1 MTKSASKNIQSPR
14 VNVYKTCA
22 HHPDKELRNDYM
34 NKTNSPCFLP
44 HGYSLKNFP
53 DEAALCSKHSLHA
66 PVCEP

>member
-22 HHPDKELRNDYM
+22 HHPDKEH
-34 NKTNSPCFLP
+34 SPCFLP

>member
-34 NKTNSPCFLP
+34 NKTFSMFSTTWIFFEKLP
-44 HGYSLKNFP
+44 
-53 DEAALCSKHSLHA
+53 
-66 PVCEP
+66 